1 MAAIRIS
8 SLILTYALIALFLHP
23 LLCQVSA
30 TPTTKQVHTATSDDL
45 LKRCLCSGKAVD
57 QSIAYVLM
65 LIALLVTYLLH

>member
-8 SLILTYALIALFLHP
+8 SLILTYALIGLFLHP

-30 TPTTKQVHTATSDDL
+30 TTPTTKQVHAATSD
-45 LKRCLCSGKAVD
+45 GKAVD